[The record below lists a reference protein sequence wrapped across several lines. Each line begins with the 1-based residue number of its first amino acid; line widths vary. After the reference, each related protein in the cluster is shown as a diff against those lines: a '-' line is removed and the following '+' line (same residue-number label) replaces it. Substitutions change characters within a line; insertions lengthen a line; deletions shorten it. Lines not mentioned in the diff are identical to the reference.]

1 MSQLFAKKKYS
12 LALMSL
18 VAPGDIHSRVA
29 AALCMHL
36 LHIDEES
43 DFVEPAKSSHAELIK
58 SLGIDNPHTDHVREK
73 INAMSEVEVEKV
85 AQHIVATYEKVFSNQ
100 G

>member
-1 MSQLFAKKKYS
+1 MSQLFAKKKYN

-36 LHIDEES
+36 LHIDEGTDIVES
-43 DFVEPAKSSHAELIK
+43 ARSSHLELIS
-58 SLGIDNPHTDHVREK
+58 SLGIDQAHADHVREK
-73 INAMSEVEVEKV
+73 INAKSEVEVEKI
-85 AQHIVATYEKVFSNQ
+85 AQHIVNVYEKVIS